1 MLNSSKAGSA
11 GGTHRVAKAMCALV
25 LAMGLAGVFPVDAMA
40 NSDASTK
47 ADNPSAPVDGKKSTA
62 DHSKFKELQG
72 PFATGPDVTKACLG
86 CHTEASKQIHK
97 TKHWNWDVVNPATG
111 RNLGKKNV
119 INNFCGSVVS
129 NEARCTSCHIGYG
142 YKDQNFDFAAE
153 ENVDCL
159 VCHDTS
165 AKYRKFPAGAGHPAY
180 EATEWPK
187 GSGRMIQPPDLAKIA
202 QTVGP
207 TSRSNCG
214 VCHFLGGG
222 GNAVKHGDLD
232 LSLINPG
239 PYLDVHMSPD
249 RLDFTCSKCH
259 GGDNHLVKG
268 SRYAVKAKDLS
279 GIDIPGRTDG
289 SRASCESCH
298 GTTPH
303 PETANAK
310 LNDHTDVLACQ
321 TCHVPRFARGG
332 FPTKMWWDWST
343 AGKLD
348 EKGKPVKIHN
358 EKGHET
364 YSGMKGDFAWGEHVV
379 PEYRWFDG
387 TSKYTL
393 FGDKVTG
400 EEPISINNY
409 GGGPNDPKS
418 RIWPFKVMRGKQAF
432 DKGNQTLAVVHTWG
446 ADDSAYWTNYD
457 WDKAV
462 AAGMKAVGAEYSGEL
477 GFVETEMAWPQTHM
491 VAPAED
497 AVTCESCHS
506 ENSRLKDVPGLY
518 IPGHSR
524 FGLLDTLGWALV
536 ALTLLGVL
544 GHGGVRFY
552 MNRKEG

>member
-1 MLNSSKAGSA
+1 MTSLKKIANGVAPTALMRAMVVAVVAMMTIASGAA
-11 GGTHRVAKAMCALV
+11 VQAANGTENKTE
-25 LAMGLAGVFPVDAMA
+25 
-40 NSDASTK
+40 AS
-47 ADNPSAPVDGKKSTA
+47 KSTA
-62 DHSKFKELQG
+62 DHSKFKELKG
-72 PFATGPDVTKACLG
+72 PFATGPDVTKACLQ

-142 YKDQNFDFAAE
+142 FDNQDFDFAKQ

-159 VCHDTS
+159 VCHDTT
-165 AKYRKFPAGAGHPAY
+165 AKYRKYPAGAGHPPY
-180 EATEWPK
+180 KPMEWPA
-187 GSGRMIQPPDLAKIA
+187 GSGRMMQPQNLAEVA
-202 QTVGP
+202 QNVGP
-207 TSRSNCG
+207 SSRANCG

-239 PYLDVHMSPD
+239 PYLDVHMSTEG
-249 RLDFTCSKCH
+249 LNFTCSKCH
-259 GGDNHLVKG
+259 GGDNHLVQG
-268 SRYAVKAKDLS
+268 SRYAVKAKVLS

-303 PETANAK
+303 PDTVNAK
-310 LNDHTDVLACQ
+310 LNDHTDVIACQ
-321 TCHVPRFARGG
+321 TCHIPAFARGG
-332 FPTKMWWDWST
+332 FPTKMSWDWST
-343 AGKLD
+343 AGRLD
-348 EKGKPVKIHN
+348 EKGKPIKEHN
-358 EKGHET
+358 DKGHET
-364 YSGMKGDFAWGEHVV
+364 YNGMKGDFTWDEHVI

-393 FGDKVTG
+393 LGDKVTG

-409 GGGPNDPKS
+409 GGGPNDPNS

-432 DKGNQTLAVVHTWG
+432 DKGNQTLAVVHTFG
-446 ADDSAYWTNYD
+446 KDDSAFWGNYD
-457 WDKAV
+457 WDKAI
-462 AAGMKAVGAEYSGEL
+462 AAGMKAAGAEYSGEY

-491 VAPAED
+491 VAPTED
-497 AVTCESCHS
+497 AVACESCHS
-506 ENSRLKDVPGLY
+506 ENSRLKNVPGIY

-524 FGLLDTLGWALV
+524 FGMVDTIGWLLAG
-536 ALTLLGVL
+536 LTLLGVL
-544 GHGGVRFY
+544 GHGALRFY